1 MKRNLPLN
9 IEGNTFYNGDVF
21 NFSLDRFQ
29 TYQIEHMTDLSGT
42 FIESSVP
49 IAAFSGNDCNKLNN
63 IGACDYLIEQLPPT
77 DSIDKQYIVPPNSND
92 RDTLIRITAI
102 ENANISFMIG
112 GVFQTWS
119 LSKFDFLTPL
129 YPTVRHV
136 LLNQIH
142 LF

>member
-1 MKRNLPLN
+1 
-9 IEGNTFYNGDVF
+9 
-21 NFSLDRFQ
+21 
-29 TYQIEHMTDLSGT
+29 MTDLSGT

-63 IGACDYLIEQLPPT
+63 IGACDHLIEQLPPT

-112 GVFQTWS
+112 GVFQTRS
-119 LSKFDFLTPL
+119 LNKFDFFDTVISDSQTCFIESDTPIL
-129 YPTVRHV
+129 VTAFGLHSKSSSMGDPSITTVPGF
-136 LLNQIH
+136 NQS
-142 LF
+142 

>member
-1 MKRNLPLN
+1 
-9 IEGNTFYNGDVF
+9 
-21 NFSLDRFQ
+21 
-29 TYQIEHMTDLSGT
+29 MTDLSGT
-42 FIESSVP
+42 LIESSVP

-63 IGACDYLIEQLPPT
+63 IGACDHLIEQLPPT

-112 GVFQTWS
+112 GVFQTRS
-119 LSKFDFLTPL
+119 LNKFDFLTPL

-136 LLNQIH
+136 LLNRIH
-142 LF
+142 LFSYSVWLTFEKFINGRSIYNNRAGIQPIS